1 MVTLRL
7 AFRLLS
13 VGLGVLIIEADASA
27 AFSYYYGP
35 LQSFS
40 ERLLLSLAIQCIS
53 IRCEIIPLFGS
64 ENRCGLPT
72 CLVPVFGNYSF
83 RLETLFPQ
91 DWRLFSGFFRI
102 IPDQKDI
109 LNRPH
114 HLFPSGDPGPVF
126 RIIWVDL
133 KQCCEA
139 LALSLL
145 FLSFN
150 SHDPLQ
156 PL

>member
-1 MVTLRL
+1 MVTMWL

-13 VGLGVLIIEADASA
+13 VGLRTLIIEADTSA
-27 AFSYYYGP
+27 AFSHYYGS

-40 ERLLLSLAIQCIS
+40 NRLSLRLVIQYIS
-53 IRCEIIPLFGS
+53 VRGEVIPLIGGQ
-64 ENRCGLPT
+64 NRRGLSAR
-72 CLVPVFGNYSF
+72 LVPVFCNYSF